1 MLIDMINKEI
11 VKNVVNSFIA
21 GTDIFLVELKV
32 STTNTISVL
41 LNKPSGITIEECARL
56 SRQIET
62 KLDREQEDFELKV
75 SSPGLNTPFRVR
87 EQYEMSIG
95 KPVEV
100 VDNEGKKTL
109 GILKNVE
116 GEGFEIEAEKVKNKK
131 NKTLEQISFN
141 FDEVKTVK
149 EIIKFK

>member
-1 MLIDMINKEI
+1 MINKEI
-11 VKNVVNSFIA
+11 VKNVVNSMIA

-56 SRQIET
+56 SRNIEAE
-62 KLDREQEDFELKV
+62 LDREKEDFELKV

-95 KPVEV
+95 KAVEV
-100 VDNEGKKTL
+100 VDSEGKKIK
-109 GILKNVE
+109 GVLKNVE
-116 GEGFEIEAEKVKNKK
+116 GEGFEIETEKVKNKK
-131 NKTLEQISFN
+131 NKTVEQISFN
-141 FDEVKTVK
+141 FDDVKTVK

>member
-1 MLIDMINKEI
+1 MINKEI
-11 VKNVVNSFIA
+11 VKDVVNSFIA
-21 GTDIFLVELKV
+21 GTDIFLVDIKV
-32 STTNTISVL
+32 STTNIISVL
-41 LNKPSGITIEECARL
+41 LNKPSGITIEECAGL
-56 SRQIET
+56 SRHIEE
-62 KLDREQEDFELKV
+62 KLDREREDFELKV

-95 KPVEV
+95 KTVEV
-100 VDNEGKKTL
+100 VDNEGKKIK
-109 GILKNVE
+109 GVLKNVE
-116 GEGFEIEAEKVKNKK
+116 GEGFEIETEKVKNKK

>member
-1 MLIDMINKEI
+1 MINKEI
-11 VKNVVNSFIA
+11 VKDVVKSFIA
-21 GTDIFLVELKV
+21 GTDIFLVDIKV
-32 STTNTISVL
+32 STTNRISVL
-41 LNKPSGITIEECARL
+41 LNKPSGITIEECAGL
-56 SRQIET
+56 SRHIEE
-62 KLDREQEDFELKV
+62 KLDREREDFELKV

-95 KPVEV
+95 KTVEV
-100 VDNEGKKTL
+100 VDNEGKKIK
-109 GILKNVE
+109 GVLKNVE
-116 GEGFEIEAEKVKNKK
+116 GEGFEIETEKVKNKK

>member
-1 MLIDMINKEI
+1 MINKEI
-11 VKNVVNSFIA
+11 VKDVVKSFIA
-21 GTDIFLVELKV
+21 GTDIFLVDIKV
-32 STTNTISVL
+32 STTNIISVL

-56 SRQIET
+56 SRHIEE
-62 KLDREQEDFELKV
+62 KLDREREDFELKV

-95 KPVEV
+95 KSVEV
-100 VDNEGKKTL
+100 VDNEGKKIK
-109 GILKNVE
+109 GVLKNVE
-116 GEGFEIEAEKVKNKK
+116 GEGFEIEKEKVKNKK
-131 NKTLEQISFN
+131 SKMMEQISFN

>member
-1 MLIDMINKEI
+1 MINKEI
-11 VKNVVNSFIA
+11 VKDVVNIFIA
-21 GTDIFLVELKV
+21 GTDIFLVDIKV
-32 STTNTISVL
+32 STTNRISVL
-41 LNKPSGITIEECARL
+41 LNKPSGITIEECAGL
-56 SRQIET
+56 SRHIEE
-62 KLDREQEDFELKV
+62 KLDREREDFELKV

-95 KPVEV
+95 KTVEV
-100 VDNEGKKTL
+100 VDNEGKKIK
-109 GILKNVE
+109 GVLKNVE
-116 GEGFEIEAEKVKNKK
+116 GEGFEIETEKVKNKK

>member
-1 MLIDMINKEI
+1 MINKEI
-11 VKNVVNSFIA
+11 VKDVVNIFIA
-21 GTDIFLVELKV
+21 GTDIFLVDIKV
-32 STTNTISVL
+32 STTNRISVL
-41 LNKPSGITIEECARL
+41 LNKPSGITIEECAGL
-56 SRQIET
+56 SRHIEE
-62 KLDREQEDFELKV
+62 KLDREREDFELKV

-95 KPVEV
+95 KTVEV
-100 VDNEGKKTL
+100 GDNEGKKIK
-109 GILKNVE
+109 GVLKNVE
-116 GEGFEIEAEKVKNKK
+116 GEGFEIETEKVKNKK

>member
-1 MLIDMINKEI
+1 MINKEI
-11 VKNVVNSFIA
+11 VKDIVNSKIA
-21 GTDIFLVELKV
+21 GTDNFLVELKV

-56 SRQIET
+56 SRNIEAE
-62 KLDREQEDFELKV
+62 LDREKEDFELKV

-95 KPVEV
+95 KAVEV
-100 VDNEGKKTL
+100 VDNEGKKIK
-109 GILKNVE
+109 GVLKNVE
-116 GEGFEIEAEKVKNKK
+116 GEGFEIETEKVKNKK
-131 NKTLEQISFN
+131 NKTVEQVSFN
-141 FDEVKTVK
+141 FDDVKTVK

>member
-1 MLIDMINKEI
+1 MINKEI
-11 VKNVVNSFIA
+11 VRNVVNSFIA

-41 LNKPSGITIEECARL
+41 LNKPSGITIEECASL

-100 VDNEGKKTL
+100 VDNEGGKTK

-116 GEGFEIEAEKVKNKK
+116 GEGFEIETERVKNKKNKK

>member
-1 MLIDMINKEI
+1 MINKEL
-11 VKNVVNSFIA
+11 VKDVVNSKIA

-56 SRQIET
+56 SRNIEAE
-62 KLDREQEDFELKV
+62 LDREKEDFELKV

-95 KPVEV
+95 KAVEV
-100 VDNEGKKTL
+100 VDNEGKKIK
-109 GILKNVE
+109 GVLKNVE
-116 GEGFEIEAEKVKNKK
+116 GEGFEIETEKVKNKK
-131 NKTLEQISFN
+131 NKTVEQISFN
-141 FDEVKTVK
+141 FDDVKTVK

>member
-11 VKNVVNSFIA
+11 VKDVVKSFIV
-21 GTDIFLVELKV
+21 GTDIFLVDIKV
-32 STTNTISVL
+32 STTNRISVL
-41 LNKPSGITIEECARL
+41 LNKPSGITIEECAGL
-56 SRQIET
+56 SRHIEE
-62 KLDREQEDFELKV
+62 KLDREREDFELKV

-95 KPVEV
+95 KTVEV
-100 VDNEGKKTL
+100 VDNEGKKIK
-109 GILKNVE
+109 GVLKNVE
-116 GEGFEIEAEKVKNKK
+116 GEGFEIETEKVKNKK
-131 NKTLEQISFN
+131 SKTLEQISFN